1 MARILRPP
9 GHRGYALPVP
19 FRGLFGLG
27 DSDPAPLTLERSPA
41 AMRTAALSS
50 VLGPGAVSSPGFE
63 QRAESHGID
72 LSLLWA
78 AHGDGQLRAAALLV
92 PHPGRSALLMATA
105 PHDHAH
111 AGIVARLVEHVLR
124 ASVELPHVRLIQAL
138 SAPSEALRSRA
149 WATGGL
155 RHLASLDYM
164 ERPLREG
171 PRVDGTPP
179 PGVRF
184 EPWDP
189 GRRDLLQALLSET
202 YVETLDCP
210 GLAEMRTTEDIVDGH
225 LAAGEHDP
233 ALWTIAWNGD
243 RAIGALLLAPSQ
255 ATDSVEVVY
264 LGLAPDARGRGLGRA
279 LLGHGM
285 HLVRDRSERVLALAV
300 DQRNTPAVALYARL
314 GFRTVRRR
322 EAFVAHPSPYPARP
336 STVK

>member
-1 MARILRPP
+1 M
-9 GHRGYALPVP
+9 P

-27 DSDPAPLTLERSPA
+27 DSAPAPLTLERAPA
-41 AMRTAALSS
+41 ALRTAALSS
-50 VLGPGAVSSPGFE
+50 VLGHGAVASPGFE

-72 LSLLWA
+72 LSLLWV
-78 AHGDGQLRAAALLV
+78 AHADGQLRAAALLV

-105 PHDHAH
+105 PSDHAH
-111 AGIVARLVEHVLR
+111 AVAVSRLVEHVLQ
-124 ASVELPHVRLIQAL
+124 ASVQLPQVRLIQAL

-149 WATGGL
+149 WTAGGM

-164 ERPLREG
+164 ERPLQDG
-171 PRVDGTPP
+171 PRIDGEAPR
-179 PGVRF
+179 GIRL

-189 GRRDLLQALLSET
+189 SRRDLLQALLSET

-233 ALWTIAWNGD
+233 ALWTIAWRKD

-255 ATDSVEVVY
+255 ATDSVEIVY
-264 LGLAPDARGRGLGRA
+264 LGLAPEARGRGLGRA
-279 LLGHGM
+279 LLGHGLR
-285 HLVRDRSERVLALAV
+285 LVQGRRERVLALAV

-322 EAFVAHPSPYPARP
+322 EAFVAHPSLYPAQP
-336 STVK
+336 TAVK